1 VRKSVQSHADICVP
15 KTYLNNFWMDALL
28 KQERCRLLME
38 IIRTCTSWLVTG
50 VVKMDGWRG
59 EALLQAG

>member
-1 VRKSVQSHADICVP
+1 
-15 KTYLNNFWMDALL
+15 MDALL
-28 KQERCRLLME
+28 KQERCCLLME

-50 VVKMDGWRG
+50 VMKMDGWRG